1 MCGGPVTVTAQWPR
15 TGRSDVIAI
24 TVAWFRQANLADV
37 HRRDELTCPS
47 RKYLAVL

>member
-15 TGRSDVIAI
+15 TGRFDVIAI
-24 TVAWFRQANLADV
+24 TIAWFRLADV

-47 RKYLAVL
+47 RKHLAVL